1 MCIYIQCI
9 YTSRLFL
16 FIVYTYMDSVL
27 LLPNISPIFSNSR
40 TLEKQNSKSVTSCTI
55 FFYNTGHEQRRRQ
68 SRYRGRRA

>member
-27 LLPNISPIFSNSR
+27 LLPNNISPLFSNSR
-40 TLEKQNSKSVTSCTI
+40 TRQVRKNKIQNP
-55 FFYNTGHEQRRRQ
+55 
-68 SRYRGRRA
+68 